1 MRIVSVAD
9 KKFRIAIPQS
19 EIKRRVAILADD
31 INRDYAGQELVVVA
45 VLNGS
50 FMFVADL
57 VRKIKVPC
65 RVTFVKT
72 SSYEKDASSGDVR
85 QLIGLTEDLAG
96 QHVLIIED
104 IIETGNTMRFILNY
118 LKKFSPADIR
128 LASLIVKLQS
138 FDSMYHVDYVGF
150 EKEDRFV
157 VGYGLDYDGFGRN
170 LEDIY
175 EAI

>member
-1 MRIVSVAD
+1 
-9 KKFRIAIPQS
+9 
-19 EIKRRVAILADD
+19 
-31 INRDYAGQELVVVA
+31 
-45 VLNGS
+45 
-50 FMFVADL
+50 
-57 VRKIKVPC
+57 
-65 RVTFVKT
+65 
-72 SSYEKDASSGDVR
+72 
-85 QLIGLTEDLAG
+85 
-96 QHVLIIED
+96 
-104 IIETGNTMRFILNY
+104 MRFILNY